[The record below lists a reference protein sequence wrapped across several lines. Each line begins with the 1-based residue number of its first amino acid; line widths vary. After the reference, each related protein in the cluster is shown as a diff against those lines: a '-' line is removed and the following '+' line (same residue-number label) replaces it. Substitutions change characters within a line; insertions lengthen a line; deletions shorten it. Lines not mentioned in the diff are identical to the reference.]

1 MLKINILSV
10 FSFLCLN
17 LLSQGNSPYS
27 ELGIGGI
34 SRSSFQSNFSTG
46 GLSTTIS
53 SKHFINPENPASYA
67 KIKYTL
73 GEAGLFYSNNSYSDS
88 SGTGSKNNFNLG
100 HFGFAFPILS
110 NMGVALGIMPYSR
123 MDYNY
128 SFTDVNQENLSIER
142 KFTGKGNLSQL
153 FLGTGFSINNFSF
166 GVNGKYIFGEQTK
179 AEHLE
184 FLSGDFTNIRNQE
197 VTLVRGFTT
206 QAGAIY
212 EIPIGEEHK
221 LKLGG
226 TFNLGN
232 DIAANKYQIINN
244 YTTSKASLDDETI
257 NIDNHAD
264 GTVLLNT
271 EDDPTEQNITL
282 PHEYKAGIS
291 FSKNGQYYLGVDYKN
306 SAWDLLKIGDTPQ
319 GMARQQNL
327 TLGGEYIPNLDAKG
341 IENYFKSVIYRV
353 GVNYGNS
360 SIVVNNEQLIEYG
373 INFGLGFPLKK
384 YKYESEKFGSY
395 LFASLG
401 YDRVSAKNPGAISE
415 HYFKVNFSVVLNDK
429 WFVKRKFD

>member
-1 MLKINILSV
+1 MLKINVLSILT
-10 FSFLCLN
+10 FLCLN

-34 SRSSFQSNFSTG
+34 TQSTFQSNFSTG
-46 GLSTTIS
+46 GLSTTYDS
-53 SKHFINPENPASYA
+53 RYFINPENPASYG
-67 KIKYTL
+67 KIKYTV
-73 GEAGLFYSNNSYSDS
+73 GEAGLYYSNNYYSDS
-88 SGTGSKNNFNLG
+88 TGTGTNSSFNIG

-110 NMGVALGIMPYSR
+110 NMGVALGIMPYSKT
-123 MDYNY
+123 DYNY
-128 SFTDVNQENLSIER
+128 SFNDVNQDNLSIKR
-142 KFTGKGNLSQL
+142 KFKGKGNLSQL

-166 GVNGKYIFGEQTK
+166 GVNGKYIFGELTK

-197 VTLVRGFTT
+197 ITLVRGLTA

-212 EIPIGEEHK
+212 EIPVGEKHT

-232 DIAANKYQIINN
+232 NIAANKYQVINN
-244 YTTSKASLDDETI
+244 YSSSTATV
-257 NIDNHAD
+257 DNEVVVIENHTE

-271 EDDPTEQNITL
+271 ESDPTKQDITL

-291 FSKNGQYYLGVDYKN
+291 FSKKGRYYLGLDYKN
-306 SAWDLLKIGDTPQ
+306 SAWDVFKIGGISQ

-327 TLGGEYIPNLDAKG
+327 ILGGEYIPNKDAKG
-341 IENYFKSVIYRV
+341 IENYFKSVIYRA
-353 GVNYGNS
+353 GINYGNS
-360 SIVVNNEQLIEYG
+360 SIVTNGEQLTEYG
-373 INFGLGFPLKK
+373 IKFGLGFPLKK

-395 LFASLG
+395 LFTSIG
-401 YDRVSAKNPGAISE
+401 YDRISAENPGSISE
-415 HYFKVNFSVVLNDK
+415 HYFKINFSVILNDK